1 MENITK
7 VASRAPHSK
16 MNFAL
21 QCPENEGRTQRER
34 IFTHVSKEWEEAYHA
49 GVFTEFMEQRAGGHR
64 GITYDQGEA

>member
-21 QCPENEGRTQRER
+21 QCPENEGGMNER
-34 IFTHVSKEWEEAYHA
+34 VKRLHQQSIGTTVLLSLQKQTNSGARQSGNPRW
-49 GVFTEFMEQRAGGHR
+49 R
-64 GITYDQGEA
+64 